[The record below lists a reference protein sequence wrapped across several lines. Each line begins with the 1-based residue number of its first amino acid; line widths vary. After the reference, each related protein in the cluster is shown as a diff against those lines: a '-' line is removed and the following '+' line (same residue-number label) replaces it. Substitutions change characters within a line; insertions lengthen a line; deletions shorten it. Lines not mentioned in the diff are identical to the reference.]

1 MILLH
6 DVKADDPIRL
16 FLHAT
21 CALARTA
28 AARFRVRGL
37 IEGLCTYLVVL
48 RLTLCTGEAYVKALL
63 NPFHELNAPIKS
75 PAFDARVREAAKK
88 HL

>member
-1 MILLH
+1 M
-6 DVKADDPIRL
+6 
-16 FLHAT
+16 
-21 CALARTA
+21 LA
-28 AARFRVRGL
+28 
-37 IEGLCTYLVVL
+37 IL